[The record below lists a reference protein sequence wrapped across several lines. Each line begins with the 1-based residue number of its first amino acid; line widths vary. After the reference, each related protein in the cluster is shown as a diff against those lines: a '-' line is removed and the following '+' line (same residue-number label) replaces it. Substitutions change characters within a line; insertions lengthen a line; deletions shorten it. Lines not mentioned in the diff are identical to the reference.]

1 MSGRR
6 GPRPTQQRLHHLLAI
21 LPWLMERGG
30 ATVDEVAERF
40 GMRPEH
46 VVADLEVASM
56 CGLPPYIDEMIDIYV
71 EDGRVHVGVP
81 RLFRR
86 PLRLTAQEAFS
97 VVAAAH
103 AALALPGADP
113 DGPLARA
120 LRKLEA
126 VLGAR
131 AVVSVAVERPALL
144 DVVTDAVERGERLAV
159 VYRSGDDRRTE
170 RLITPRAVLVR
181 EGAWYVVAECALAQ
195 ARRTFRVDRM
205 EAAEPTGERVEVEPI
220 EPLTDGWF
228 DDVELPEAELVL
240 SSEAAWVAGRYPVRS
255 VEALGGGRLRVRL
268 PVTSERWLGRLLVQL
283 GPDAEVVAPERW
295 CDLGVRTATS
305 VLAAYR

>member
-1 MSGRR
+1 
-6 GPRPTQQRLHHLLAI
+6 LHHLLAI

-40 GMRPEH
+40 GMRPDH

-71 EDGRVHVGVP
+71 EEGRVHVGVP

-295 CDLGVRTATS
+295 CDLGVRTAAS

>member
-1 MSGRR
+1 
-6 GPRPTQQRLHHLLAI
+6 LHHLLAI

-71 EDGRVHVGVP
+71 EEGRVHVGVP

-268 PVTSERWLGRLLVQL
+268 PMTSERWLGRLLVQL

-295 CDLGVRTATS
+295 CDLGVRTAAS

>member
-1 MSGRR
+1 
-6 GPRPTQQRLHHLLAI
+6 
-21 LPWLMERGG
+21 
-30 ATVDEVAERF
+30 
-40 GMRPEH
+40 
-46 VVADLEVASM
+46 
-56 CGLPPYIDEMIDIYV
+56 
-71 EDGRVHVGVP
+71 
-81 RLFRR
+81 
-86 PLRLTAQEAFS
+86 
-97 VVAAAH
+97 
-103 AALALPGADP
+103 
-113 DGPLARA
+113 
-120 LRKLEA
+120 
-126 VLGAR
+126 
-131 AVVSVAVERPALL
+131 LL

-170 RLITPRAVLVR
+170 RVITPRAVMVR

-240 SSEAAWVAGRYPVRS
+240 PSDAAWVAGRYPVRS
-255 VEALGGGRLRVRL
+255 VEVNGDGTLRVRL

-283 GPDAEVVAPERW
+283 GPDARVAAPERW
-295 CDLGVRTATS
+295 RDLGARTAAS